1 MSTPKVLL
9 VEDDSSIAR
18 FVQMALEELPIE
30 LVTCANVHDAM
41 QALHAGGVE
50 LIITDLM
57 LPGESGIDLVQR
69 LLQEPVQGRRIPVAV
84 FSAGLTSPF
93 AFNFMP

>member
-1 MSTPKVLL
+1 M
-9 VEDDSSIAR
+9 
-18 FVQMALEELPIE
+18 
-30 LVTCANVHDAM
+30 TCANVPDAM

-69 LLQEPVQGRRIPVAV
+69 LLQEPVQGRRTPVAV
-84 FSAGLTSPF
+84 FSAGLTPPRARTTAGHEGVAHGVQTSIGG
-93 AFNFMP
+93 